1 MYKVSNRIYLEMND
15 IHGETMYNK
24 EKSIINKI
32 PETLKE
38 IRETVPLIECMT
50 NFVTINDCANAILA
64 VGGAPIMGENPKEV
78 EEIINMS
85 KSLLINI
92 GTLHEY
98 QFEGMEIGGKH
109 ANKVGVPITLDP
121 VGVGATTLRN
131 DSTVKLLSEIN
142 FTVIRGNMSEIK
154 SISTL
159 LGSINK
165 EKSME
170 ESIAEPM
177 IEPVVEP
184 MSTKGVEVAES
195 DITTKENFIY
205 NAKIVKSLAKKLDT
219 VIVASGE
226 IDIVSNGEETYWSN
240 NGDKIMPK
248 ITGSG
253 CILSAIVATY
263 LSASAN
269 LLGALTAVLVMNI
282 SGEKAAEYI
291 KDNNGGNGTFRAKL
305 IDNLSLIS
313 ENDILQKSK
322 LYKLDI

>member
-1 MYKVSNRIYLEMND
+1 
-15 IHGETMYNK
+15 
-24 EKSIINKI
+24 
-32 PETLKE
+32 
-38 IRETVPLIECMT
+38 CMT
-50 NFVTINDCANAILA
+50 NFVTVNDCANAILA

-78 EEIINMS
+78 EEIINIS

-109 ANKVGVPITLDP
+109 ANKVGIPITLDP

-165 EKSME
+165 ESMGE
-170 ESIAEPM
+170 PIAEH
-177 IEPVVEP
+177 IVEPVVEP
-184 MSTKGVEVAES
+184 VVEPIVESMSTKGVEVAES
-195 DITTKENFIY
+195 DITTKENLIY

-226 IDIVSNGEETYWSN
+226 IDIISNGEDTYWSD
-240 NGDKIMPK
+240 NGDEIMPK

-253 CILSAIVATY
+253 CMLSAIVATY
-263 LSASAN
+263 LSDSAN
-269 LLGALTAVLVMNI
+269 LLGVLTAVLVMNI
-282 SGEKAAEYI
+282 SGEKAAEYVR
-291 KDNNGGNGTFRAKL
+291 DNNAGTGTFRAKL

-313 ENDILQKSK
+313 ENDILEKSK